1 MRGRTQIL
9 GAVVAALA
17 LLAPA
22 QAVADG
28 DREPAPGPRLLAR
41 AGHGAAVVTA
51 LGDQLPA
58 AATLNRMSPT
68 GLRKLLESDSTA
80 WLGKDGR
87 LFYVEKAET
96 LTGATT
102 ATTTAAAYAPSQT
115 FALHSLPGST
125 HTIFLDFD
133 GATVS
138 GTWWNSNGMPAQFY
152 SGFTLDGDPA
162 TFTSAELAYIQQVW
176 QIVAEKYAPFDV
188 DVTTA
193 DPGPAGYNRDG
204 LLDLTYGDHVV
215 ITDNATA
222 VNTACGGSCSGI
234 AMLGTFD
241 DTWRTDS
248 YLEPAWVFSSKTSDS
263 PVLTA
268 HTIAHEVGHTL
279 GLHHDGDTTQTN
291 PEYDGGHGNWFPIMG
306 SSAKA
311 VGQFSKGEYSGANNT
326 EDDLAVIAAN
336 GAPLRLDDHS
346 DTLLLAETL
355 ATGSVTTGVI
365 STRADRDVFAVPHNC
380 TTNLT
385 AAATGVGPG
394 ASLDLSVTVLAAD
407 GTVLG
412 TADPGSG
419 QNALVWPAVPTGMD
433 ASLTVPAT
441 NATYYVRVD
450 GVSHGNALTDGYSDY
465 ASLGLY
471 RLAISGCDGTMPT
484 STTFITSGTGTTT
497 TTVRAPSAPR
507 IGLASSG
514 RRGHPITATARWAA
528 PVSNGGAAIVGY
540 RIKALRLSSSGR
552 VVDVVSSRMVSAG
565 AHAKTLRLPKGRYRF
580 RVVAYTRVG
589 SATSA
594 TSRTV
599 RAR

>member
-22 QAVADG
+22 QAVAAGEHQPDP
-28 DREPAPGPRLLAR
+28 RPRLLAR
-41 AGHGAAVVTA
+41 AGHGTAVVAA
-51 LGDQLPA
+51 LGDRLPA
-58 AATLNRMSPT
+58 AATLNRMSAT
-68 GLRKLLESDSTA
+68 RLRDLLESDSTA
-80 WLGKDGR
+80 WLGQDGR

-96 LTGATT
+96 VTGATT

-125 HTIFLDFD
+125 HTIYLDFD

-138 GTWWNSNGMPAQFY
+138 GTWWNANGMPAQFY
-152 SGFTLDGDPA
+152 SGFTLDSDPT
-162 TFTSAELAYIQQVW
+162 TFTSAELTYIQQVW

-222 VNTACGGSCSGI
+222 VNTACGGSCSGV

-248 YLEPAWVFSSKTSDS
+248 YLEPAWVFSSKTSKS

-279 GLHHDGDTTQTN
+279 GLSHDGIT
-291 PEYDGGHGNWFPIMG
+291 GGGAYYGGQANWFPLMG

-326 EDDLAVIAAN
+326 EDDLAVIVAN

-346 DTLLLAETL
+346 DTMVLAEPL
-355 ATGSVTTGVI
+355 ATGTVATGVI
-365 STRADRDVFAVPHNC
+365 STRADRDVFAVAHSC

-419 QNALVWPAVPTGMD
+419 QNTLVWPAVPTGMD

-450 GVSHGNALTDGYSDY
+450 GVGHANPLTDGYSDY

-471 RLAISGCDGTMPT
+471 RLAISGCDGTMPV
-484 STTFITSGTGTTT
+484 STTFITTGTTT
-497 TTVRAPSAPR
+497 TTTAVRAPSAPR

-552 VVDVVSSRMVSAG
+552 VVAVVSSRMVSSG
-565 AHAKTLRLPKGRYRF
+565 AHAKTMRLPKGRYRF
-580 RVVAYTRVG
+580 RVVAYNRVG

-594 TSRTV
+594 TSRIV